1 MSDEDSY
8 LGAYHQYPSSGVIP
22 HANDH
27 GGLLWIELQAQR
39 LISQAVNANG
49 EPETAPEVD
58 VFRFIAPDSIM
69 EQIGHTWDSYES
81 LYSRASQTLA
91 AAQKLKSEGGVVVNG
106 VRQAVKALGEPGNI
120 KQTLSN
126 MAGAAGQTGVAQTR
140 VDTPLSYQN
149 SNRRKYDFEF
159 HLVDEG
165 DTYNNVVFPIKLL
178 EKYSCPE
185 WKGGISIDLPYVFK
199 IRSFPNYNGKTLI
212 NIDYSALTTVT
223 ATYNGPYRNGFPT
236 HATVALAFEE
246 LQPLYRQSF
255 GEIAQVTTGTV
266 E

>member
-1 MSDEDSY
+1 MSDEDPTGVTY
-8 LGAYHQYPSSGVIP
+8 YNYPSKGVVP

-27 GGLLWIELQAQR
+27 DGLLWIELQAQR
-39 LISQAVNANG
+39 LISQSVNASG
-49 EPETAPEVD
+49 SLTTDPEMVM
-58 VFRFIAPDSIM
+58 FRFLAPDSIM

-91 AAQKLKSEGGVVVNG
+91 AAKKVISEGGIVVNG
-106 VRQAVKALGEPGNI
+106 VVSAAKSIGEPGNI
-120 KQTLSN
+120 KQALSA

-185 WKGGISIDLPYVFK
+185 WKGGVSIDLPYVFK

-212 NIDYSALTTVT
+212 DINYSALTTVT

-236 HATVALAFEE
+236 HATIALSFEE
-246 LQPLYRQSF
+246 LQPLYRKSF
-255 GEIAQVTTGTV
+255 GEIAEVTTGTV
-266 E
+266 